1 MDIGYLG
8 MGRMGAPMARHL
20 VTAGHSVMVWNR
32 TSAACAPL
40 VEAGAKQGDSVA
52 AVAAASRIVAA
63 CLPNGA
69 VVEDVLER
77 ADGVFA
83 GWRDGGHE
91 HGILIDHSTID
102 PADAQR
108 LASRCAE
115 LGHAFVDAPVSGG
128 PAGAQAGNLAVLVG
142 GDDVA
147 VAAARPVI
155 DTYAG
160 TIVHFGAAGTG
171 QIAKLANQICIAA
184 NVQGLGEAFRLTESY
199 GLDAAL
205 VAEALLGA
213 TANSVML
220 QTRAPVPGLQPAMP
234 ASNDWAPG
242 FAADFMAKD
251 LDFALR
257 AASAHDLSVEVTAM
271 VREHLR
277 QVQDAGLVDR
287 DWTIFTTMPAVSD
300 Q

>member
-8 MGRMGAPMARHL
+8 MGLMGAPMARHL
-20 VTAGHSVMVWNR
+20 VTAGHSVTVWNR
-32 TSAACAPL
+32 TGAACTPL
-40 VEAGAKQGDSVA
+40 VEAGAVAGETVA
-52 AVAAASRIVAA
+52 AVATASPIVAA

-69 VVEDVLER
+69 IVEDVLTR
-77 ADGVFA
+77 DDGLFA
-83 GWRDGGHE
+83 GWREGGHE

-108 LASRCAE
+108 LAVLCAE
-115 LGHAFVDAPVSGG
+115 RGHAFVDAPVSGG

-142 GDDVA
+142 GDDAA

-155 DTYAG
+155 EAYAG
-160 TIVHFGAAGTG
+160 TIVHFGPAGTG

-184 NVQGLGEAFRLTESY
+184 NVQGLGEAFRLTEAY

-213 TANSVML
+213 TASSVML

-257 AASAHDLSVEVTAM
+257 AAEARDLPTDVTAM
-271 VREHLR
+271 VRERLR
-277 QVQDAGLVDR
+277 LVQDAGLGDR
-287 DWTIFTTMPAVSD
+287 DWTIFTTMPPAEG
-300 Q
+300 